1 MLKLTRLLPV
11 YCLAAQKRGGG
22 QMKLQQLKYL
32 IAIVDNGLN
41 ITAAADRLYTSQP
54 GVSKQLK
61 LLEEE
66 LGLQLFIRKGKS
78 LNGVTAAGHQVI
90 ARARLIMQEVENIRV
105 VATDHSREGPARVC
119 MLANH

>member
-1 MLKLTRLLPV
+1 
-11 YCLAAQKRGGG
+11 
-22 QMKLQQLKYL
+22 MKLQQLRYFL
-32 IAIVDNGLN
+32 AIVDNGLN

-78 LNGVTAAGHQVI
+78 LDGLTAAGHQLI
-90 ARARLIMQEVENIRV
+90 DRARLIMQEVDNIRRL
-105 VATDHSREGPARVC
+105 ASGYCKDDAAGFRMMANQSR
-119 MLANH
+119 

>member
-1 MLKLTRLLPV
+1 
-11 YCLAAQKRGGG
+11 
-22 QMKLQQLKYL
+22 MKLQQLKYL

-41 ITAAADRLYTSQP
+41 ITAAAERLYTSQP

-78 LNGVTAAGHQVI
+78 LNGVTAAGQQVI
-90 ARARLIMQEVENIRV
+90 TRARLIMQEVENIRV
-105 VATDHSREGPARVC
+105 VVNNQYPEEAGRVR
-119 MLANH
+119 MIANH

>member
-1 MLKLTRLLPV
+1 
-11 YCLAAQKRGGG
+11 
-22 QMKLQQLKYL
+22 MKLQQLKYL

-105 VATDHSREGPARVC
+105 VATDHYRESPGRVR